1 MTIKLT
7 DNQINKLLSNL
18 SDQQVIDF
26 LAEDVEKSV
35 DWICQFIHDYVD
47 DEQLQQK
54 IKQSFPPI
62 QMTLFND

>member
-7 DNQINKLLSNL
+7 DNQLIKILDNL
-18 SDQQVIDF
+18 SSQQVIDF
-26 LAEDVEKSV
+26 LAYDINKSV
-35 DWICQFIHDYVD
+35 GWICDFIKNYVD
-47 DEQLQQK
+47 SKDLQDK